1 MEIILKS
8 LPHFPKEC
16 VYKPN
21 LFYLKIP
28 RQDLYQNLCD
38 RSELKHY
45 GPKESRWLSKTS
57 SYHTYCQL
65 LKSEENLAVEAV
77 VFGTIQCT
85 HLYDKP
91 GCPLTSQAV
100 FFFRGS
106 FCCIFHFLFTT
117 VLVCT
122 TNIFAQAYSA
132 WWCIYAASS
141 LNWTWH
147 WLISPAIVS
156 NSSKNKSFSSYL
168 FQITCSSFKGPFDSP
183 NGGHLSPEKVT
194 YGPKRGNFDEPGS
207 HRGRKIS
214 MHFRFQIPISFD
226 HWQVFFCIPTCWLLI
241 AATRQF
247 PPSGH
252 HFTIEKQQH

>member
-65 LKSEENLAVEAV
+65 LKSEENLAVEIF

-91 GCPLTSQAV
+91 GCLLTSQAV
-100 FFFRGS
+100 FFFVA
-106 FCCIFHFLFTT
+106 FFVT
-117 VLVCT
+117 
-122 TNIFAQAYSA
+122 YS
-132 WWCIYAASS
+132 I
-141 LNWTWH
+141 
-147 WLISPAIVS
+147 
-156 NSSKNKSFSSYL
+156 SYL
-168 FQITCSSFKGPFDSP
+168 QLYEFVLRTYLHKHILLGDVSMPH
-183 NGGHLSPEKVT
+183 HL
-194 YGPKRGNFDEPGS
+194 
-207 HRGRKIS
+207 
-214 MHFRFQIPISFD
+214 
-226 HWQVFFCIPTCWLLI
+226 
-241 AATRQF
+241 
-247 PPSGH
+247 
-252 HFTIEKQQH
+252 

>member
-1 MEIILKS
+1 MEIVLS

-21 LFYLKIP
+21 LFYRKTS

-65 LKSEENLAVEAV
+65 LKSEENLAVEVV

-100 FFFRGS
+100 FFFFS
-106 FCCIFHFLFTT
+106 WLILLHIPFPIYNCTCLYYEHICTSIFCLVMYLCCI
-117 VLVCT
+117 
-122 TNIFAQAYSA
+122 IFELDLTLA
-132 WWCIYAASS
+132 
-141 LNWTWH
+141 H
-147 WLISPAIVS
+147 
-156 NSSKNKSFSSYL
+156 
-168 FQITCSSFKGPFDSP
+168 IT
-183 NGGHLSPEKVT
+183 
-194 YGPKRGNFDEPGS
+194 S
-207 HRGRKIS
+207 HS
-214 MHFRFQIPISFD
+214 
-226 HWQVFFCIPTCWLLI
+226 
-241 AATRQF
+241 
-247 PPSGH
+247 
-252 HFTIEKQQH
+252 

>member
-65 LKSEENLAVEAV
+65 LKSEENLAVEIF

-91 GCPLTSQAV
+91 GCLLTSQAV
-100 FFFRGS
+100 FFLWP
-106 FCCIFHFLFTT
+106 FL
-117 VLVCT
+117 
-122 TNIFAQAYSA
+122 
-132 WWCIYAASS
+132 
-141 LNWTWH
+141 
-147 WLISPAIVS
+147 
-156 NSSKNKSFSSYL
+156 
-168 FQITCSSFKGPFDSP
+168 
-183 NGGHLSPEKVT
+183 
-194 YGPKRGNFDEPGS
+194 
-207 HRGRKIS
+207 
-214 MHFRFQIPISFD
+214 
-226 HWQVFFCIPTCWLLI
+226 LLI
-241 AATRQF
+241 LF
-247 PPSGH
+247 PIYNCTSLYYEH
-252 HFTIEKQQH
+252 ICTSIFCLVMYLCRIIFELDLTLAHITSHS